1 MKSQYSKE
9 SNNAQQKKKQ
19 EGERLKSVI
28 IAFLVVVI
36 VILLF
41 FKTCDA
47 DPNKGNVPTIEDPY
61 GTFEIYDTQQPK
73 QTEDEVGVDESVPT
87 ITFSGY
93 GTYSVTDKNPSIEL
107 RNPSV
112 NFVDMVFTL
121 VDVKSGKTIARTG
134 KVAPGKFLYVNMVD
148 FYKEKGTYKVQVLT
162 STYHTETGEQ
172 MNGMNQEM
180 EIVYK

>member
-1 MKSQYSKE
+1 MRQH
-9 SNNAQQKKKQ
+9 SNFNAKKTKKNNS
-19 EGERLKSVI
+19 RLTAVI
-28 IAFLVVVI
+28 IAFVVI
-36 VILLF
+36 VIIILLLI
-41 FKTCDA
+41 KAC
-47 DPNKGNVPTIEDPY
+47 GNGSHSSLGTGNPPTIDDPY

-73 QTEDEVGVDESVPT
+73 QTEDKVGFDEEVPT

-93 GTYSVTDKNPSIEL
+93 GTYSVTDKNPSVEL

-121 VDVKSGKTIARTG
+121 IDVKSGKMIARTG

-148 FYKEKGTYKVQVLT
+148 FYKEKGSYKVQVLT